1 MSILLF
7 TPGCI
12 GLFDFIHHIM
22 VFILILTHCS
32 RRWWP
37 DAPSIHPNTLSC
49 DSACLFGKF
58 HHHVVTHVA
67 AHAHCW
73 MKCDGSSTYH
83 GAPLVLPRAAPHRWA
98 METRNR
104 GSGSPYCEVPFPSD
118 NMILIFIPSV
128 VWCSLAGNP
137 AVTFFLV
144 RISAC
149 LFSC

>member
-1 MSILLF
+1 MIKCCWSGYLWGSGSSCCTHVNIAF
-7 TPGCI
+7 YT
-12 GLFDFIHHIM
+12 GL
-22 VFILILTHCS
+22 
-32 RRWWP
+32 RWFVWFYP
-37 DAPSIHPNTLSC
+37 YYGFHPNTLSC
-49 DSACLFGKF
+49 DSTCLFGKF

-137 AVTFFLV
+137 AVTFFCEGL
-144 RISAC
+144 C
-149 LFSC
+149 LFV